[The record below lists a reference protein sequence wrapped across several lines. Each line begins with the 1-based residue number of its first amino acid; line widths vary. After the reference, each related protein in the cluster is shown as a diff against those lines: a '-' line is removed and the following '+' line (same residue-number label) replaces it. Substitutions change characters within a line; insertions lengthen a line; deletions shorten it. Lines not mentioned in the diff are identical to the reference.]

1 MVAINIGIM
10 PKPFCST
17 HNISTFSSTKIKCFT
32 DNDLIT
38 KQGNNLLQNA
48 VGVIKCV
55 VLTIKGDKYYKM
67 RRLLQQTAQQ
77 NLGVTS
83 TLG

>member
-38 KQGNNLLQNA
+38 KQDNNLLQNA
-48 VGVIKCV
+48 AGVIKCV
-55 VLTIKGDKYYKM
+55 VFTIKGDKYYKM
-67 RRLLQQTAQQ
+67 RRLLQQIAQQ